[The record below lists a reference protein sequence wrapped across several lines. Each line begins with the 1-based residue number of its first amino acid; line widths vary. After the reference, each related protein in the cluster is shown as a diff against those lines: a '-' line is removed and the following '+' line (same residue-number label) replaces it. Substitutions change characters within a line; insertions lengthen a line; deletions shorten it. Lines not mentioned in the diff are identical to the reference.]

1 MEITIPKEVVEQA
14 KQLKGTL
21 EAILYDREWRPIER
35 IRVRD
40 LFDRLKAAEPGSI
53 YAVVFDGI
61 ITQRLLDV
69 AAEKNVGLLIGA
81 LLGKFTSRPPNVR
94 FATFNDIL

>member
-1 MEITIPKEVVEQA
+1 VDTV
-14 KQLKGTL
+14 KQLRGTL
-21 EAILYDREWRPIER
+21 EAVLYDREWRPIER

-40 LFDRLKAAEPGSI
+40 LFDRLKAVEPGSV

-69 AAEKNVGLLIGA
+69 AAEKGVNVLIGA
-81 LLGKFTSRPPNVR
+81 LLGKFTSRPSNVR
-94 FATFNDIL
+94 FATFSEIL